1 MSDRLLEDL
10 TPEEQEQY
18 HQEHEDQI
26 SGAIFHA
33 TKDLHIMENLKIA
46 IAMYLHK
53 FGRGAISDDLMNLQ
67 IKVSNIVDKQKDFI
81 DKI

>member
-10 TPEEQEQY
+10 TPEEQDQY

-33 TKDLHIMENLKIA
+33 SQDLNVMENLKIA

-67 IKVSNIVDKQKDFI
+67 IKVSNIVEKQKDFI